1 MRESKVEK
9 YLVQKVIEAGGVT
22 RKLKWIGRNDAPDR
36 FVVIQGVTVLVE
48 VKAPG
53 LLPRASQKSEIKK
66 LRNAGAQVV
75 LVDCYKAVDEMI
87 ESLVL

>member
-1 MRESKVEK
+1 VRESKIEK
-9 YLVQKVIEAGGVT
+9 YLVQKVVEAGGVT

-36 FVVIQGVTVLVE
+36 FIVMQGVTVLAE

-66 LRNAGAQVV
+66 LRNAGANVV
-75 LVDCYKAVDEMI
+75 VIDCYKAVDDLV